1 MQSRWWR
8 FVNLTDIIYCFKTV
22 FSTNNHCFLPA
33 ECFGDPA
40 LQTLTYYITGSTS
53 VVTNWFLALH
63 NGDGFMYN
71 PRNQQLKDLHDYSTP
86 LNSLSSSSFS
96 KESHFRPKH
105 KVFLYKISILFTS
118 VFIFFMTT
126 TLASFILLETQDHM
140 LKFTVQL
147 QNHVQNRLPL
157 WRLVCS
163 HIIESLVFIPI
174 MLGVLVFLMD
184 FIFFGNAVI
193 GFGVLSMVWFG
204 EVFAVIWWVVLLQS
218 IE

>member
-22 FSTNNHCFLPA
+22 VSTNNHCFLPA

-71 PRNQQLKDLHDYSTP
+71 PRNQQLKDLHDYSTL

-105 KVFLYKISILFTS
+105 K
-118 VFIFFMTT
+118 IFCTKSAFFS
-126 TLASFILLETQDHM
+126 LPSSYFSWR
-140 LKFTVQL
+140 QL
-147 QNHVQNRLPL
+147 WLPL
-157 WRLVCS
+157 PFLRLKIACS
-163 HIIESLVFIPI
+163 NSRCSCRIMFKIDCCCGDSYVATSLKVWFSSPSCWVSWYFSWI
-174 MLGVLVFLMD
+174 LSSSVTLWLVLVY
-184 FIFFGNAVI
+184 
-193 GFGVLSMVWFG
+193 
-204 EVFAVIWWVVLLQS
+204 
-218 IE
+218 